1 MAQTRSDL
9 QKAFSDLVGADA
21 DADRRQAA
29 EALIAAVN
37 LYLAS
42 DEGVGETPDVDKAA
56 ASTRKAFAGRTP
68 PISQFSDDEMAHLNA
83 LLPWAAMTADDR
95 GRVLGRPWSATKRAK
110 VHAFTEKRIRAFD
123 DVYPLAG
130 RHVAEF
136 GCFEGIYTL
145 AMILRGAQVTAIDG
159 RVENVLKTL
168 ARLWAYGETADVVL
182 WNVEHAVPAA
192 MPADWDV
199 LHHFGVLYHLSD
211 PIGHLDEILPRTRGA
226 LLLDT
231 HVVDE
236 ADQASLTYQVGG
248 RDVRYRMKPEPNAA
262 KAPFAGMKDHAKYLV
277 LEDLIDHIAAHGFTD
292 VRVVSDRM
300 ERHGRRVTVWAFRQA
315 P

>member
-1 MAQTRSDL
+1 MAQTRSEL
-9 QKAFSDLVGADA
+9 QKAFSDLVGADTGA
-21 DADRRQAA
+21 GRRQSA
-29 EALIAAVN
+29 EALIGAVQA
-37 LYLAS
+37 YLDS
-42 DEGVGETPDVDKAA
+42 DEGIGEAPNLEAAA
-56 ASTRKAFAGRTP
+56 ASARKAFAGRTAP
-68 PISQFSDDEMAHLNA
+68 VSRFSDEEMAQLNA
-83 LLPWAAMTADDR
+83 LLPWAAMTADEQ
-95 GRVLGRPWSATKRAK
+95 GRLLGRPWSAVKRAK
-110 VHAFTEKRIRAFD
+110 VHAFAEKRLNAFNA
-123 DVYPLAG
+123 VYPLAG

-145 AMILRGAQVTAIDG
+145 AIILLGARVTAIDG

-182 WNVEHAVPAA
+182 WNLEHTAPAS
-192 MPADWDV
+192 MPADWEV

-211 PIGHLDEILPRTRGA
+211 PIGHLDEVLPRTRGA

-231 HVVDE
+231 HVVD
-236 ADQASLTYQVGG
+236 DVGQASLVYQTGG
-248 RDVRYRMKPEPNAA
+248 REVRYRNKPEPNAA

-277 LEDLIDHIAAHGFTD
+277 LEDLVGHIAGHGFPD

-300 ERHGRRVTVWAFRQA
+300 ERNGRRVTIWAFRQA